1 MKKLFLMV
9 VAAMM
14 AIGASAQTTVK
25 MIRVYEG
32 NTVVYE
38 QRYAAVDSVV
48 FFDEI
53 IPVQVETNG
62 ALPGEFSVSAH
73 QKVKFSKGNLRYL
86 NSTWQFTENQWD
98 RPNSTTGRDIFAW
111 GTGDDPAKTGTTAD
125 YSTFHDWGAN
135 PISNGGN
142 EANMWRTLTK
152 DEWVYLFCDRTNA
165 SKLFALGTVKGR
177 NGVIILPDNWV
188 TPDSITFNPN
198 RMEWY
203 SDPSGSSGGSAYAIN
218 STTDQYTRNTYDET
232 QWLTMQAHGAV
243 FLPAVSEYN
252 GGWVGGYWS
261 ATSGVKSGY
270 PNLRYS
276 LEFDKAWLSPQYMKI
291 EFSEG
296 YTTRAVRLVQDVE

>member
-1 MKKLFLMV
+1 MV

-25 MIRVYEG
+25 KIRVYEG

-62 ALPGEFSVSAH
+62 ALPGEFSVSANK
-73 QKVKFSKGNLRYL
+73 KVKFSKGNLQYL

-98 RPNSTTGRDIFAW
+98 RPNNNKTGRDVFAW
-111 GTGDDPAKTGTTAD
+111 GTGDDPAKTSSTAD

-142 EANMWRTLTK
+142 EANMWRTLTA
-152 DEWVYLFCDRTNA
+152 DEWMYLFHGRTNA
-165 SKLFALGTVKGR
+165 SRLFGFGR
-177 NGVIILPDNWV
+177 VNGVEGVIILPDNWV
-188 TPDSITFNPN
+188 TPDSASFTPNPLPWASVVDS
-198 RMEWY
+198 RGDFSGY
-203 SDPSGSSGGSAYAIN
+203 SGNTGCYDN
-218 STTDQYTRNTYDET
+218 NTYGET

-243 FLPAVSEYN
+243 FLPAAIDYN
-252 GGWVGGYWS
+252 AQWVGGYWS
-261 ATSGVKSGY
+261 ATTGVKSGY
-270 PNLRYS
+270 PDLRYS
-276 LEFDKAWLSPQYMKI
+276 LEFDKAWLCPQYMKN
-291 EFSEG
+291 EYSVG

>member
-62 ALPGEFSVSAH
+62 ALPGEFSVSANK
-73 QKVKFSKGNLRYL
+73 KVKFSKGNLKYL

-98 RPNSTTGRDIFAW
+98 RNSNTDMFAW
-111 GTGDDPAKTGTTAD
+111 GTGDDPAKTSTTAD
-125 YSTFHDWGAN
+125 YSTFHEWGAN

-142 EANMWRTLTK
+142 EANMWRTPTK
-152 DEWVYLFCDRTNA
+152 DEWVYLFHGRTNA
-165 SKLFALGTVKGR
+165 SRLFSLGTVNGVE
-177 NGVIILPDNWV
+177 GVIILPDNWV
-188 TPDSITFNPN
+188 TPDGITFNPN
-198 RMEWY
+198 EMSWITTNVPTGAGY
-203 SDPSGSSGGSAYAIN
+203 AWGSTSYNGFS
-218 STTDQYTRNTYDET
+218 RNTYSEA
-232 QWLTMQAHGAV
+232 QWFTMQANGAV
-243 FLPAVSEYN
+243 FLPAANYYN
-252 GGWVGGYWS
+252 EGWVGAYWS
-261 ATSGVKSGY
+261 ATPDGKDRAYSLDFENSWLCPQY
-270 PNLRYS
+270 LSNTDYSLRY
-276 LEFDKAWLSPQYMKI
+276 LV
-291 EFSEG
+291 
-296 YTTRAVRLVQDVE
+296 RAVRLVQDVE

>member
-1 MKKLFLMV
+1 MKKIILMV

-25 MIRVYEG
+25 EIRVYEG

-62 ALPGEFSVSAH
+62 ALPGEFSVSANK
-73 QKVKFSKGNLRYL
+73 KVKFSKGNLQYK
-86 NSTWQFTENQWD
+86 NSTWQFAENQWD
-98 RPNSTTGRDIFAW
+98 FQSSQSANYRDKFAW
-111 GTGDDPAKTGTTAD
+111 GTGDDPARTGTTAD

-135 PISNGGN
+135 PIANGGN
-142 EANMWRTLTK
+142 EANMWRTLTM
-152 DEWVYLFCDRTNA
+152 DEWVYLFHDRTNA
-165 SKLFALGTVKGR
+165 SNLFALGTVKGL

-198 RMEWY
+198 RMGWY
-203 SDPSGSSGGSAYAIN
+203 SDSFGSAYTIN
-218 STTDQYTRNTYDET
+218 STTEYTRNTYDET

-252 GGWVGGYWS
+252 EQWVGGYWS

-276 LEFDKAWLSPQYMKI
+276 LEFDKAWLSPQYMQR
-291 EFSEG
+291 EYSEG

>member
-1 MKKLFLMV
+1 MKKILLMA
-9 VAAMM
+9 VAGLM
-14 AIGASAQTTVK
+14 AISAIAQTTVK
-25 MIRVYEG
+25 KVRVYEG

-48 FFDEI
+48 FVDEI

-62 ALPGEFSVSAH
+62 ALPGEFSVSANK
-73 QKVKFSKGNLRYL
+73 KVKFSKGNLRYL

-98 RPNSTTGRDIFAW
+98 RPNVNTTGRDVFAW

-152 DEWVYLFCDRTNA
+152 DEWVYLFHDRTNA
-165 SKLFALGTVKGR
+165 SNLFALGTVKGR

-188 TPDSITFNPN
+188 TPEGVTFNPN
-198 RMEWY
+198 RMDWY
-203 SDPSGSSGGSAYAIN
+203 SNSSGSGYTTN

-243 FLPAVSEYN
+243 FLPAAIDYN
-252 GGWVGGYWS
+252 GQLVGGYWS

-276 LEFDKAWLSPQYMKI
+276 LDFDKAWLSPQYMQI

-296 YTTRAVRLVQDVE
+296 YLSRSVRLVQDVE

>member
-1 MKKLFLMV
+1 MKKLILMV

-38 QRYAAVDSVV
+38 QQYAAVDSVV
-48 FFDEI
+48 FFDRI
-53 IPVQVETNG
+53 IPAETNG

-98 RPNSTTGRDIFAW
+98 RPYSNITGRDVFTW
-111 GTGDDPAKTGTTAD
+111 GTGDDPAKTSTTAD

-142 EANMWRTLTK
+142 EANMWRTLTA
-152 DEWVYLFCDRTNA
+152 DEWVYLFHGRTNA
-165 SKLFALGTVKGR
+165 SRLFGFGSVKGL

-188 TPDSITFNPN
+188 TPEGASFTPNPLSWASVVDSRGNF
-198 RMEWY
+198 
-203 SDPSGSSGGSAYAIN
+203 SGYNGN
-218 STTDQYTRNTYDET
+218 TSTDCYDNNTYSEA
-232 QWLTMQAHGAV
+232 QWLTMQANGAV
-243 FLPAVSEYN
+243 FLPADIYAGEWRAY
-252 GGWVGGYWS
+252 YWS
-261 ATSGVKSGY
+261 ATPYGSDY
-270 PNLRYS
+270 AYS
-276 LEFDKAWLSPQYMKI
+276 LDFGKNYLTPQYLHIGSAGEDYSKRYM
-291 EFSEG
+291 
-296 YTTRAVRLVQDVE
+296 TRAVRLVQDVE